1 MIPPIVHFIHDE
13 VLQWMKHHNQGVTP
27 RPDNIRWIGAAEPGA
42 MVEGAVLRFRY
53 NDYSGEHII
62 NITIDEVRR

>member
-13 VLQWMKHHNQGVTP
+13 VLQWMKHHNRGIVP
-27 RPDNIRWIGAAEPGA
+27 MPDNIRWIASPDPGA

-53 NDYSGEHII
+53 NDHTGEHII
-62 NITIDEVRR
+62 SITIDEVRR